1 MDKLNIGKPEAPQP
15 TSPLYAHIRCSTAQF
30 TEIERISRVC
40 NLNRRKV
47 CDALLEFA
55 LKRVNLIERPLY
67 DLEIRDLGEDAELE
81 P

>member
-15 TSPLYAHIRCSTAQF
+15 AQPLYAHIRCSVAQF
-30 TEIERISRVC
+30 AEIERIAQLC
-40 NLNRRKV
+40 NLNKRKV

-67 DLEIRDLGEDAELE
+67 DLELRDLGESDDLE